1 MLVVWRMLTAKFAD
15 NAFSGEGARLYGGR
29 WNSKGISVVYTAGSQ
44 SLAVLEMM
52 VQDEPLRA
60 RYLMI
65 PAMLPRG
72 LKMDRVAPAQL
83 PADWREPRAREQL
96 QKIGGDWI
104 SRGSSAVLIVPS
116 VVIPSE
122 SNYLLNPQH
131 HAFGKIG
138 FGSPE
143 AFLSDPRLIRR

>member
-29 WNSKGISVVYTAGSQ
+29 WNSKGTPIVYTAGSQ

-65 PAMLPRG
+65 PAMLPRE
-72 LKMDRVAPAQL
+72 LKIDRVAPAQV

-96 QKIGGDWI
+96 QKIGRDWV

-122 SNYLLNPQH
+122 SNYLLNPLH
-131 HAFGKIG
+131 PAFGKIE

-143 AFLSDPRLIRR
+143 TFLSDRRLIRR